1 MKKIDDLVISFHQK
15 PFYTVRIIYVY
26 IYVYFIHL
34 LLLNKININNF
45 ILNQP
50 PQYHASIAW
59 AEDKTIIN
67 EKIINQFKE
76 KYLNN
81 IKNNLIQVQE
91 VQLKIGYKLTTI
103 TLT

>member
-45 ILNQP
+45 ILN
-50 PQYHASIAW
+50 
-59 AEDKTIIN
+59 
-67 EKIINQFKE
+67 
-76 KYLNN
+76 
-81 IKNNLIQVQE
+81 
-91 VQLKIGYKLTTI
+91 
-103 TLT
+103 